1 MQSRVE
7 LVRQTFDY
15 HFSVL
20 HKNLSGLT
28 LDEALFTPEGC
39 FRSILGTLKHTAAW
53 AHVYRSYAFDAEPRG
68 WYETDWPRGLRD
80 TVDLSEEYLDEV
92 LEWLYRSYGDWINA
106 LNSISDIDLD
116 ELRPVHWGADMP
128 LQVIVLIIGGD
139 YVYHA
144 GEINQLLAIARQEAW
159 EEGEEVE
166 ENHIS
171 TVGHRVRPPWMDQG
185 TDSMG

>member
-1 MQSRVE
+1 MRSRVE
-7 LVRQTFDY
+7 FVRHSFDY
-15 HFSVL
+15 NFRVL
-20 HKNLSGLT
+20 HKNLRGLT
-28 LDEALFTPEGC
+28 LEEALFTPENG

-53 AHVYRSYAFDAEPRG
+53 AHVYRSYAFDAEPKG

-80 TVDLSEEYLDEV
+80 TVDLSEEYLDEI
-92 LEWLYRSYGDWINA
+92 LAWLYRSHTEWMDA
-106 LNSISDIDLD
+106 LGSISDRELD
-116 ELRPVHWGADMP
+116 SPRPVHWGAELP
-128 LQVIVLIIGGD
+128 LWEIALIIGGD

-171 TVGHRVRPPWMDQG
+171 TAGHRVRPPWMDQLPVPNE
-185 TDSMG
+185 